1 MLSAHSITHKYND
14 FIALDS
20 VSIDIKPG
28 EIVGLLG
35 KNGAGKSSLMR
46 VLTGFMQP
54 TEGIVYFDG
63 LELQDNAKIIQAQIG
78 YLPENN
84 ILYDEMSVFDYLAFV
99 SEIRGVPKSKRMEL
113 LSKAIFKT
121 GLESKVLSSI
131 FELSKGYKQRVG
143 VAQALIHD
151 PKLLI
156 LDEPTNGLDPTQV
169 LQIRDLIKELKT
181 ANTAVLVSSHI
192 LNEVELLCDRVIM
205 LDSGKKTVDVAMN
218 DFIATGKI
226 KLTISSLSQELH
238 ARILDRGDVE
248 SIEISEQVKDKIRIV
263 IKLQKGA
270 DLDKAMASIVKKFVE
285 NKVEIYAAKPEERG
299 DWSTFLI
306 VMKKEGQTLL
316 DKILAIYKKENYLF
330 FSSSSSLVFFG
341 AFLGV
346 VIFNFFWVERF
357 FSRNIMDIRPL
368 FESLP
373 FALNFFVQCYYNENV
388 ERRKEEVGQSNY
400 Y

>member
-54 TEGIVYFDG
+54 TEGIVHFDG
-63 LELQDNAKIIQAQIG
+63 LELQDKAKIIQSQIG

-99 SEIRGVPKSKRMEL
+99 SEIRGVPKSKRMRL

-205 LDSGKKTVDVAMN
+205 LDSGKKTIDVAMN

-238 ARILDRGDVE
+238 ARISGRGDVE

-270 DLDKAMASIVKKFVE
+270 DLDKEMASIVKKFVE

-299 DWSTFLI
+299 L
-306 VMKKEGQTLL
+306 E
-316 DKILAIYKKENYLF
+316 Y
-330 FSSSSSLVFFG
+330 
-341 AFLGV
+341 
-346 VIFNFFWVERF
+346 IFNQYEEGR
-357 FSRNIMDIRPL
+357 SD
-368 FESLP
+368 SL
-373 FALNFFVQCYYNENV
+373 
-388 ERRKEEVGQSNY
+388 G
-400 Y
+400 

>member
-54 TEGIVYFDG
+54 TEGFVHFDG
-63 LELQDNAKIIQAQIG
+63 LELRDKAKVIQAQIG

-84 ILYDEMSVFDYLAFV
+84 ILYDEMSVFEYLAFV
-99 SEIRGVPKSKRMEL
+99 SEIRGVPKLNRMQLISE
-113 LSKAIFKT
+113 AISKT
-121 GLESKVLSSI
+121 GLESKLCSSI
-131 FELSKGYKQRVG
+131 FELSRGYKQRVG

-169 LQIRDLIKELKT
+169 LQIRELIRELKT

-192 LNEVELLCDRVIM
+192 LNEVEALCDRVIM

-226 KLTISSLSQELH
+226 KLTVSAFPPQLH
-238 ARILDRGDVE
+238 TRIEDRRDVE
-248 SIEISEQVKDKIRIV
+248 SIKSSEQLKDKIRIV
-263 IKLQKGA
+263 IKLKKGA
-270 DLDKAMASIVKKFVE
+270 DLDEAMACIIKNFVE

-299 DWSTFLI
+299 L
-306 VMKKEGQTLL
+306 E
-316 DKILAIYKKENYLF
+316 Y
-330 FSSSSSLVFFG
+330 
-341 AFLGV
+341 
-346 VIFNFFWVERF
+346 IFNRSEEGGP
-357 FSRNIMDIRPL
+357 D
-368 FESLP
+368 SL
-373 FALNFFVQCYYNENV
+373 
-388 ERRKEEVGQSNY
+388 G
-400 Y
+400 

>member
-1 MLSAHSITHKYND
+1 MLSAHSITHKYNE

-54 TEGIVYFDG
+54 TEGVVYFDG
-63 LELQDNAKIIQAQIG
+63 LELRDNAKIIQAQIG

-113 LSKAIFKT
+113 LSEAIFKT
-121 GLESKVLSSI
+121 GLESKVRSSI

-169 LQIRDLIKELKT
+169 LQIRGLIKELKT

-226 KLTISSLSQELH
+226 KLTVNSLSQELH

-248 SIEISEQVKDKIRIV
+248 SIEFGDRVKDKIRV
-263 IKLQKGA
+263 AIKLQKGA
-270 DLDKAMASIVKKFVE
+270 VLDEAMASIIKKFVE

-299 DWSTFLI
+299 T
-306 VMKKEGQTLL
+306 
-316 DKILAIYKKENYLF
+316 
-330 FSSSSSLVFFG
+330 
-341 AFLGV
+341 GV
-346 VIFNFFWVERF
+346 HF
-357 FSRNIMDIRPL
+357 
-368 FESLP
+368 
-373 FALNFFVQCYYNENV
+373 
-388 ERRKEEVGQSNY
+388 
-400 Y
+400 